1 MLKNNQNYLNNPNL
15 PAEGAVHAYD
25 AEKVKELK
33 KCQQNILHFAEN
45 YFFIRNV
52 DEGKIKINLHK
63 YQKRVLRK
71 LRDSRF
77 FVLLSGRQ
85 VGKSTLMTI
94 YALWIACFQEWQNVL
109 IVANKESTA
118 VEILKRIKLAYE
130 ELPNWLK
137 PGVKKWAETSVIF
150 ENGSEVL
157 ISTTTSSA
165 ARGMAINC
173 LIIDEAGFIEP
184 ASMLEAFWRSVFPVV
199 SSSKKAKIFMVS
211 TPNGTG
217 NLFHKTFS
225 EAEAGVNG
233 WDFDRVDW
241 KEVPGRDERW
251 KRDQILAMGDYNS
264 YLQEF
269 EAVFLDSG
277 DSTINE
283 ELYDRL
289 KSFVRDPI
297 YVMDEGCYK
306 IFDEPKD
313 NRLYV
318 AGVDVSE
325 GVGGDYSVINIFDI
339 TNLLE
344 IKQVAYYAN
353 NTITPHIF
361 TKKLDEILAQWG
373 KPLVCIERNN
383 QGAQVVD
390 NLRNI
395 YMYENIVSWGA
406 SEAGRSKSQL
416 GIISHTNTK
425 QKGIGNMRYWVN
437 TLRCVEFRDINIIKE
452 LKDFIRYPNGTW
464 AAKKGANYHD
474 DLVMSMVW
482 ALVIL
487 EDTLVQKY
495 FEVTRVDDNRRPLEI
510 RALDYGIKYN
520 VIPNGMY
527 NETDNINSG
536 MPTIMDGTASDTPDD
551 LKWLQSQGWKNL

>member
-1 MLKNNQNYLNNPNL
+1 MIKNNQNYLNNPNL
-15 PAEGAVHAYD
+15 PAEGAVHEYD

-63 YQKRVLRK
+63 YQKRILRK

-85 VGKSTLMTI
+85 AGKSTIMTI

-118 VEILKRIKLAYE
+118 IEILKRIKLAYE

-137 PGVKKWAETSVIF
+137 PGVKKWAETSVVF
-150 ENGSEVL
+150 ENGSEIL

-165 ARGMAINC
+165 ARGMSINV
-173 LIIDEAGFIEP
+173 LIIDEAAHIEP

-217 NLFHKTFS
+217 NLFHKTFT
-225 EAEAGVNG
+225 EAEASING
-233 WDFDRVDW
+233 WGFDRVDW

-277 DSTINE
+277 ESSINE
-283 ELYDRL
+283 ELQDRL
-289 KSFVRDPI
+289 KSFVKDPLYI
-297 YVMDEGCYK
+297 MDEGCYK
-306 IFDEPKD
+306 IYDEPKD
-313 NRLYV
+313 NRIYV

-344 IKQVAYYAN
+344 IKQVACYAN

-361 TKKLDEILAQWG
+361 TKKLDEILTQWG

-383 QGAQVVD
+383 Q
-390 NLRNI
+390 
-395 YMYENIVSWGA
+395 
-406 SEAGRSKSQL
+406 
-416 GIISHTNTK
+416 
-425 QKGIGNMRYWVN
+425 
-437 TLRCVEFRDINIIKE
+437 
-452 LKDFIRYPNGTW
+452 
-464 AAKKGANYHD
+464 
-474 DLVMSMVW
+474 
-482 ALVIL
+482 
-487 EDTLVQKY
+487 
-495 FEVTRVDDNRRPLEI
+495 
-510 RALDYGIKYN
+510 
-520 VIPNGMY
+520 
-527 NETDNINSG
+527 
-536 MPTIMDGTASDTPDD
+536 
-551 LKWLQSQGWKNL
+551 

>member
-1 MLKNNQNYLNNPNL
+1 MIKNNQNYLNNPNL
-15 PAEGAVHAYD
+15 PAEGAVHEYD

-63 YQKRVLRK
+63 YQKRILRK

-85 VGKSTLMTI
+85 AGKSTIMTI

-118 VEILKRIKLAYE
+118 IEILKRIKLAYE

-137 PGVKKWAETSVIF
+137 PGVKKWAETSVVF
-150 ENGSEVL
+150 ENGSEIL

-165 ARGMAINC
+165 ARGMSINV
-173 LIIDEAGFIEP
+173 LIIDEAAHIEP

-217 NLFHKTFS
+217 NLFHKTFT
-225 EAEAGVNG
+225 EAEASING
-233 WDFDRVDW
+233 WGFDRVDW

-277 DSTINE
+277 ESSINE
-283 ELYDRL
+283 ELQDRL
-289 KSFVRDPI
+289 KSFVKDPLYI
-297 YVMDEGCYK
+297 MDEGCYK
-306 IFDEPKD
+306 IYDEPKD
-313 NRLYV
+313 NRIYV

-344 IKQVAYYAN
+344 IKQVACYAN

-361 TKKLDEILAQWG
+361 TKKLDEILTQWG

-425 QKGIGNMRYWVN
+425 QKGVGNMRYWVN
-437 TLRCVEFRDINIIKE
+437 TLRCVEFRDINLVKQ
-452 LKDFIRYPNGTW
+452 LKDFVRYPNGTW
-464 AAKKGANYHD
+464 AAKKGANSHD
-474 DLVMSMVW
+474 DLVMSMIWSLIV
-482 ALVIL
+482 L
-487 EDTLVQKY
+487 EDSLVQKH
-495 FEVTRVDDNRRPLEI
+495 FEVIRVDDNRRPLEI
-510 RALDYGIKYN
+510 KALDYGIKYN
-520 VIPNGMY
+520 VISNGMY
-527 NETDNINSG
+527 NETDDINSG
-536 MPTIMDGTASDTPDD
+536 MPTIMGGLVNDTSDDV
-551 LKWLQSQGWKNL
+551 KWLQSQGWKTL